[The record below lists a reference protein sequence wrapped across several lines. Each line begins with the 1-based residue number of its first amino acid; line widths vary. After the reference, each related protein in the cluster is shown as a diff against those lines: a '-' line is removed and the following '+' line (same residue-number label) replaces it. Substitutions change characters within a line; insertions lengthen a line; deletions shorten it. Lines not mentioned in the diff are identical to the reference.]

1 MTVEHVEVLVE
12 EPSVETTLRSLL
24 PRMLGGVS
32 FEVYPH
38 QCKQDL
44 LARLPD
50 RLRGYSHWLPTTW
63 RVVVVVDRDDDDCH
77 ELKGRLEQIAADS
90 GLPTR
95 TRPGR
100 GRWSV
105 ANRLAIEE
113 LEAWFFGDWDA
124 VRAAYP
130 RVPEMIPAKEK
141 YRDPDAISGGTW
153 EALQSVLQR
162 AGYFA
167 GGIRKIELAAS
178 IAPHMAFD
186 RNRSRSFRVF
196 RDTFQE
202 CVTQ

>member
-12 EPSVETTLRSLL
+12 EPSVEAALRSLL

-38 QCKQDL
+38 LCKQDL
-44 LARLPD
+44 LARLPN
-50 RLRGYSHWLPTTW
+50 RLRGYSHWLPATW

-77 ELKGRLEQIAADS
+77 ALKGRLERIAADS

-130 RVPEMIPAKEK
+130 RVPETIPAKEK

-153 EALQSVLQR
+153 EALQRVLQG

-167 GGIRKIELAAS
+167 GGIRKIELAGA
-178 IAPHMAFD
+178 IAVHMAPG
-186 RNRSRSFRVF
+186 RNRSHSFQVF
-196 RDTFQE
+196 RDALQE
-202 CVTQ
+202 CAAQ